1 MTTKLWL
8 GSPESYEKVL
18 EIERMIA
25 KAPKSLQ
32 KQAEAYNLKRLS
44 TWGDPDDKDSVE
56 DEVEHWMLEM
66 NSALAVISV
75 EGPMVDGSAGWYGRY
90 FGYTGYDDIKEA
102 VICGINAG
110 ATDFLFRW
118 KTPGGSVAGIED
130 TSYFLEQL
138 AKEFPTTSH
147 TSSQCTSAG
156 FWLATALDD
165 FYATPMAEVGSIGV
179 VAVHTE
185 VTKMLEMGGIS
196 KKVFRSAQYKH
207 IGGPYE
213 ALTDFSTGV
222 IQDDLDKSHQFFV
235 DVVVKH
241 CNLDPE
247 FVANNIATGQTWYG
261 EEALSLGIISGIKTF
276 DQLLIAFSKKSVENT
291 NYYGM
296 NYSKEDG
303 MRKRLITPEV
313 AGAIASGISPEK
325 VLAGAPLVEEPET
338 KTKDEQTKADEPE
351 TKVEASVIVT
361 QNPDLQDQLIDAK
374 VELRTLSAKLISLEA
389 SQDGLKKIAALSI
402 QRAFA
407 GIGSP
412 VPEMESLLA
421 MDPSLLI
428 QQHAMAD
435 AQLQKKYGNG
445 GRVSVEVEEGGE
457 EDEAAKAASNFMEDT
472 LQNLATIRPRKP

>member
-1 MTTKLWL
+1 MNELWL
-8 GSPESYEKVL
+8 GSVASYEKVL
-18 EIERMIA
+18 EIEKMIA
-25 KAPKSLQ
+25 KAPRSLQ
-32 KQAEAYNLKRLS
+32 KKAEAHKLKRIGV
-44 TWGDPDDKDSVE
+44 WDAPDNEDDLE
-56 DEVEHWMLEM
+56 DEVEHRLLEM
-66 NSALAVISV
+66 NNGLAIISI
-75 EGPMVDGSAGWYGRY
+75 EGAMVPGVTGFWGEY
-90 FGYTGYDDIKEA
+90 FGFVGYGDIKEA
-102 VICGINAG
+102 VLCAINAG
-110 ATDFLFRW
+110 ATEFLFDW
-118 KTPGGSVAGIED
+118 DTPGGAAKNIED
-130 TSYFLEQL
+130 TSYFLEEL
-138 AKEFPTTSH
+138 AKQYPTTSF
-147 TSSQCTSAG
+147 TSSLCCSAG
-156 FWLATALDD
+156 FWLATCADD
-165 FYATPMAEVGSIGV
+165 FYATKMAEVGSIGI
-179 VAVHTE
+179 VAVHSE
-185 VTKMLEMGGIS
+185 VTKMLEMEGIS
-196 KKVFRSAQYKH
+196 KTVFRSAKYKFL
-207 IGGPYE
+207 GNPYE
-213 ALTDFSTGV
+213 ELTPLITETL
-222 IQDDLDKSHQFFV
+222 QTDLDKAHQFFV
-235 DVVVKH
+235 DAVVKH

>member
-1 MTTKLWL
+1 MTDLWL
-8 GSPESYEKVL
+8 GSIESFERVQ

-25 KAPKSLQ
+25 KAPKSLR

-44 TWGDPDDKDSVE
+44 MWGEPGDEGSVE

-66 NSALAVISV
+66 NNTLAVISV
-75 EGPMVDGSAGWYGRY
+75 EGPMVDGSAGWFGRY

-102 VICGINAG
+102 AICGINAG
-110 ATDFLFRW
+110 ATDFLFSW
-118 KTPGGSVAGIED
+118 KTPGGSAAGIED

-147 TSSQCTSAG
+147 TSSQCCSAG

-185 VTKMLEMGGIS
+185 VTKMLEMEGIS
-196 KKVFRSAQYKH
+196 KTVFRSAKYKH

-222 IQDDLDKSHQFFV
+222 IQNDLDKAHQFFV

-247 FVANNIATGQTWYG
+247 FVANSIATGQTWYG

-296 NYSKEDG
+296 NYSKEGG
-303 MRKRLITPEV
+303 MKKRLITPGV
-313 AGAIASGISPEK
+313 AGAIASGIPPEK
-325 VLAGAPLVEEPET
+325 ALEGAPLV
-338 KTKDEQTKADEPE
+338 DEPE
-351 TKVEASVIVT
+351 KEVDEPEAKPEAKAEDIPGTLEVKSDENL
-361 QNPDLQDQLIDAK
+361 QNQLIDAK

-457 EDEAAKAASNFMEDT
+457 EDVAAEAATNFMEET
-472 LQNLATIRPRKP
+472 LQNLATFRPRNP